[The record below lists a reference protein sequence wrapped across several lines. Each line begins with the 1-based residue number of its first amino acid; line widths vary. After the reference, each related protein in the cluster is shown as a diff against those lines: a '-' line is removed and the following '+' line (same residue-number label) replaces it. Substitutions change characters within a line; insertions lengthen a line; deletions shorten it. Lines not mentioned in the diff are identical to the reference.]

1 MRKFQLLFLII
12 IFNFH
17 FYGQDFLFHIEPL
30 NWWVDMNSPKF
41 EILVH
46 GDKVGECDVN
56 ISDERIKLI
65 KTINLDNSNYIVLK
79 IQIIERSKAFSF
91 DIEFS
96 KEGKLYEKYNYQLL
110 KKSKRIIA
118 KDTYNSSDV
127 IYLITPDRFS
137 SGDKKND
144 IVSGLKEKKI
154 NRRKPYYRHGGD
166 IKGIINHLDYI
177 SDMGFTAIWATP
189 MLENNMKNLS
199 YHGYAITDFYK
210 IDPRMGT
217 NELYKELSLKAKN
230 KGIKLIKDVVI
241 NHIGSSH
248 WWMEDLPSEDWLNYP
263 NNSKFS
269 THTRESLHD
278 PYAVKGDIK
287 NFTDGWFTENMPDLN
302 QRNPILARY
311 LIQNSLWWIEYAQ
324 LSGFRVDTYS
334 YSDRDFLFFWNK
346 NIQKEYPGF
355 NIVGEEWTTDKSIIG
370 MWQKPNIYKKPNSS
384 SANQILPKKITSKT
398 EFPSNNEI
406 IKSHKKSN
414 LSAINQQFPS
424 IIPSLIDFPLNEAI
438 IKSLQP
444 KLQKWDHKLSILYRN
459 MAQDYLYPNPK
470 NMVVFLDNHDMS
482 RVYYQLNH
490 DLDYWKMAHSFLLTT
505 RGIPQI
511 YYGTEVLISDSSKP
525 GDHGVIRED
534 FPGGWDHDKKNA
546 FTDLLTEKQL
556 EAKTFLKNLLNWRK
570 TCTAIHS
577 GGLKHF
583 APSYENELYSILRYD
598 KRSIVLLVMNND
610 SKKKKIIP
618 NNYFKEVNSKLLN
631 KLAVDIVTGN
641 DLNIN
646 NSISVNSKSF
656 LLLELKF

>member
-1 MRKFQLLFLII
+1 MRKFQLLFIII
-12 IFNFH
+12 IFNLN
-17 FYGQDFLFHIEPL
+17 FYGQDFLFHVEPL
-30 NWWVDMNSPKF
+30 NWWVDMNSSKF

-56 ISDERIKLI
+56 ISDERVKLI
-65 KTINLDNSNYIVLK
+65 KTINLENPNYIVLG
-79 IQIIERSKAFSF
+79 IQILERSKAFGF

-96 KEGKLYEKYNYQLL
+96 KEGKLFEKYNYQLL
-110 KKSKRIIA
+110 KKSQRIIA

-137 SGDKKND
+137 NGDKKND
-144 IVSGLKEKKI
+144 IISSLREKKI
-154 NRRKPYYRHGGD
+154 NRRKPSSRHGGD

-177 SDMGFTAIWATP
+177 SNMGFTAIWSTP
-189 MLENNMKNLS
+189 MLENDMKNLS
-199 YHGYAITDFYK
+199 YHGYAITDLYK

-217 NELYKELSLKAKN
+217 NELYKELSVKAKN
-230 KGIKLIKDVVI
+230 KGIKLIKDVVL

-263 NNSKFS
+263 NNLKYT

-278 PYAVKGDIK
+278 HYAVKQDIQ

-302 QRNPILARY
+302 QRNQILARY
-311 LIQNSLWWIEYAQ
+311 LVQNSLWWIEYAQ

-334 YSDRDFLFFWNK
+334 YSDREFLNFWN
-346 NIQKEYPGF
+346 NSIQKEYPGF
-355 NIVGEEWTTDKSIIG
+355 TIVGEEWTTDKSIIG
-370 MWQKPNIYKKPNSS
+370 IWQKPKSEKKSNSS
-384 SANQILPKKITSKT
+384 VINQK
-398 EFPSNNEI
+398 FPSNV
-406 IKSHKKSN
+406 
-414 LSAINQQFPS
+414 
-424 IIPSLIDFPLNEAI
+424 PSLMDFPLNDAI
-438 IKSLQP
+438 LKSLQP
-444 KLQKWDHKLSILYRN
+444 KTQKWDHKLSILYRN

-525 GDHGVIRED
+525 GDHGVLRED

-546 FTDLLTEKQL
+546 FTDLLTDKQI
-556 EAKTFLKNLLNWRK
+556 ESKAFLKNLLNWRK
-570 TCTAIHS
+570 TCSAIHS

-583 APSYENELYSILRYD
+583 APSYENELYTMIRFD
-598 KRSIVLLVMNND
+598 KKSIVLLVMNND
-610 SKKKKIIP
+610 TKKKKIVP
-618 NNYFKEVNSKLLN
+618 NNYLKEVNSKLSN
-631 KLAVDIVTGN
+631 KLAVDVVNGK

-646 NSISVNSKSF
+646 NSISIDSKSF
-656 LLLELKF
+656 LLLELKY

>member
-1 MRKFQLLFLII
+1 MRKFQLLFIII
-12 IFNFH
+12 IFNLN
-17 FYGQDFLFHIEPL
+17 FYGQDFLFHVEPL
-30 NWWVDMNSPKF
+30 NWWVDMNSSKF

-56 ISDERIKLI
+56 ISDERVKLI
-65 KTINLDNSNYIVLK
+65 KTINLENSNYIVLG
-79 IQIIERSKAFSF
+79 IQILERSKAFSF

-96 KEGKLYEKYNYQLL
+96 KEGKLFEKYNYQLL
-110 KKSKRIIA
+110 KKSKRILA

-137 SGDKKND
+137 NGDKKND
-144 IVSGLKEKKI
+144 IVSSLREKKI
-154 NRRKPYYRHGGD
+154 NRRKPSSRHGGD
-166 IKGIINHLDYI
+166 INGIINHLDYI
-177 SDMGFTAIWATP
+177 SDMGFTAIWSTP

-199 YHGYAITDFYK
+199 YHGYAITDLYK

-217 NELYKELSLKAKN
+217 NELYKELSLKAKE
-230 KGIKLIKDVVI
+230 KGIKLIKDVVL

-263 NNSKFS
+263 NNLKFT

-278 PYAVKGDIK
+278 PYAIK
-287 NFTDGWFTENMPDLN
+287 EDVRNFTDGWFTESMPDLN

-334 YSDRDFLFFWNK
+334 YSDREFLNFWN
-346 NIQKEYPGF
+346 NTIQNEYPGF

-370 MWQKPNIYKKPNSS
+370 MWQKPITEKKLNSS
-384 SANQILPKKITSKT
+384 IINQK
-398 EFPSNNEI
+398 FPSNV
-406 IKSHKKSN
+406 
-414 LSAINQQFPS
+414 
-424 IIPSLIDFPLNEAI
+424 PSLMDFPLNEAI
-438 IKSLQP
+438 LKSLQP
-444 KLQKWDHKLSILYRN
+444 KTQKWDHKLSILYRN

-525 GDHGVIRED
+525 GDHGVLRED

-546 FTDLLTEKQL
+546 FTDLLTDKQI
-556 EAKTFLKNLLNWRK
+556 EAKAFLKNLLNWRK
-570 TCTAIHS
+570 NCSAIHS

-583 APSYENELYSILRYD
+583 APSFENELYSILRYD

-618 NNYFKEVNSKLLN
+618 NNYFKEFNSKLSN
-631 KLAVDIVTGN
+631 KLAVDIVNGKN
-641 DLNIN
+641 LNIN
-646 NSISVNSKSF
+646 NSISINSKSF
-656 LLLELKF
+656 LLLELKY

>member
-1 MRKFQLLFLII
+1 MRKFQLLFLLI
-12 IFNFH
+12 IFNLH
-17 FYGQDFLFHIEPL
+17 SYGQDFLFHVEPL
-30 NWWVDMNSPKF
+30 NWWVDMKSSKF

-65 KTINLDNSNYIVLK
+65 KAINLENPNYIVLG
-79 IQIIERSKAFSF
+79 IQILERSKAFSF

-96 KEGKLYEKYNYQLL
+96 KEGKLFEKYNYQLL
-110 KKSKRIIA
+110 KKSKRNIV

-137 SGDKKND
+137 NGDKKND
-144 IVSGLKEKKI
+144 IVSPLRENKI
-154 NRRKPYYRHGGD
+154 NRRKPSSRHGGD

-177 SDMGFTAIWATP
+177 SDMGFTAIWSTP
-189 MLENNMKNLS
+189 MLENDMKNLS
-199 YHGYAITDFYK
+199 YHGYAITDLYK

-217 NELYKELSLKAKN
+217 NELYKELSVKAKN
-230 KGIKLIKDVVI
+230 KGIKLIKDVVL
-241 NHIGSSH
+241 NHVGSSH

-263 NNSKFS
+263 NNLKYT

-278 PYAVKGDIK
+278 PYAIKEDIR

-311 LIQNSLWWIEYAQ
+311 LVQNSLWWIEYAQ

-334 YSDRDFLFFWNK
+334 YSNRKFLNFWN
-346 NIQKEYPGF
+346 NTIQNEYPGF

-370 MWQKPNIYKKPNSS
+370 IWQKTVSDKKSNSS
-384 SANQILPKKITSKT
+384 FINQK
-398 EFPSNNEI
+398 FPSNV
-406 IKSHKKSN
+406 
-414 LSAINQQFPS
+414 
-424 IIPSLIDFPLNEAI
+424 PSLMDFPLNDAI
-438 IKSLQP
+438 LKSLQP
-444 KLQKWDHKLSILYRN
+444 KSQKWDHKLSILYRN
-459 MAQDYLYPNPK
+459 MAQDYLYPNPN

-482 RVYYQLNH
+482 RIYYQLNH

-525 GDHGVIRED
+525 GDHGVLRED

-546 FTDLLTEKQL
+546 FTDLLTDKQI
-556 EAKTFLKNLLNWRK
+556 ESKTFLKNLLNWRK
-570 TCTAIHS
+570 TCSAIHS

-583 APSYENELYSILRYD
+583 APSYENELYAMLRFD
-598 KRSIVLLVMNND
+598 KKSIVLLVMNND
-610 SKKKKIIP
+610 TKKKKIIP
-618 NNYFKEVNSKLLN
+618 NNYIKEVNSKLSD
-631 KLAVDIVTGN
+631 KLAVDVLNGK

-646 NSISVNSKSF
+646 NSISIDSKSF
-656 LLLELKF
+656 LLLELKY

>member
-1 MRKFQLLFLII
+1 MRRFQLLFLII

-17 FYGQDFLFHIEPL
+17 FHGQDFLFHVEPL

-65 KTINLDNSNYIVLK
+65 KTINLENSNYIVLG
-79 IQIIERSKAFSF
+79 IQILERSKAFSF
-91 DIEFS
+91 EIEFS
-96 KEGKLYEKYNYQLL
+96 KEGKLFEKYNYQLL
-110 KKSKRIIA
+110 KKAKRVIA

-137 SGDKKND
+137 NGDKKND
-144 IVSGLKEKKI
+144 IVSSLREKKI
-154 NRRKPYYRHGGD
+154 NRRKPSSRHGGD
-166 IKGIINHLDYI
+166 INGIINHLDYI
-177 SDMGFTAIWATP
+177 SDMGFTAIWSTP

-199 YHGYAITDFYK
+199 YHGYAITDLYK

-217 NELYKELSLKAKN
+217 NELYKELSIKAKE
-230 KGIKLIKDVVI
+230 KGIKLIKDVVL
-241 NHIGSSH
+241 NHIGSNH
-248 WWMEDLPSEDWLNYP
+248 WWMDDLPSEDWLNYP
-263 NNSKFS
+263 NNLKFT

-278 PYAVKGDIK
+278 PYAIK
-287 NFTDGWFTENMPDLN
+287 EDVRNFTDGWFTESMPDLN

-334 YSDRDFLFFWNK
+334 YSDREFLNFWNK
-346 NIQKEYPGF
+346 NIQKDYPGF

-370 MWQKPNIYKKPNSS
+370 IWQKPISEKKSNSS
-384 SANQILPKKITSKT
+384 FINQK
-398 EFPSNNEI
+398 FPSNV
-406 IKSHKKSN
+406 
-414 LSAINQQFPS
+414 
-424 IIPSLIDFPLNEAI
+424 PSLMDFPLNEAI
-438 IKSLQP
+438 LKSLQP
-444 KLQKWDHKLSILYRN
+444 KTQKWDHKLSILYRN
-459 MAQDYLYPNPK
+459 MAQDYLYPNPN

-525 GDHGVIRED
+525 RDHGVIRED

-546 FTDLLTEKQL
+546 FTDLLTVKQL
-556 EAKTFLKNLLNWRK
+556 EAKAFLKNLLNWRK
-570 TCTAIHS
+570 TCSAIHS

-583 APSYENELYSILRYD
+583 APSFENELYSILRYD
-598 KRSIVLLVMNND
+598 KRSIVLLLMNND
-610 SKKKKIIP
+610 TKKKKIIP
-618 NNYFKEVNSKLLN
+618 NNYFKEVSSKLSN
-631 KLAVDIVTGN
+631 KLAVDIVSGK

-646 NSISVNSKSF
+646 NSIYINSKSF
-656 LLLELKF
+656 LLLELKY

>member
-1 MRKFQLLFLII
+1 MRRFQLLFLII
-12 IFNFH
+12 TFNFH
-17 FYGQDFLFHIEPL
+17 FYGQDFLFHVEPL

-65 KTINLDNSNYIVLK
+65 KTIKLENSNYIVLG
-79 IQIIERSKAFSF
+79 IQILERSKAFSF

-96 KEGKLYEKYNYQLL
+96 KEGKLFEKYNYQLL
-110 KKSKRIIA
+110 KKSKRILA
-118 KDTYNSSDV
+118 NDTYNSSDV

-137 SGDKKND
+137 NGDKKND
-144 IVSGLKEKKI
+144 IVSSLREKKI
-154 NRRKPYYRHGGD
+154 NRRKPSSRHGGD

-177 SDMGFTAIWATP
+177 SDMGFTAIWSTP

-199 YHGYAITDFYK
+199 YHGYAITDLYK

-217 NELYKELSLKAKN
+217 NELYKELSIKAKE
-230 KGIKLIKDVVI
+230 KGIKLIKDVVL

-263 NNSKFS
+263 NNLQFT

-278 PYAVKGDIK
+278 PYAIK
-287 NFTDGWFTENMPDLN
+287 QDVRNFTDGWFTESMPDLN

-334 YSDRDFLFFWNK
+334 YSDRKFLNFWN
-346 NIQKEYPGF
+346 NTIQNEYPGF

-370 MWQKPNIYKKPNSS
+370 MWQKPITEKKLNSS
-384 SANQILPKKITSKT
+384 IINQK
-398 EFPSNNEI
+398 FPSNV
-406 IKSHKKSN
+406 
-414 LSAINQQFPS
+414 
-424 IIPSLIDFPLNEAI
+424 PSLMDFPLNEAI
-438 IKSLQP
+438 LKSLQP
-444 KLQKWDHKLSILYRN
+444 KTQKWDHKLSILYRN

-511 YYGTEVLISDSSKP
+511 YYGTEVLVSDSSKP
-525 GDHGVIRED
+525 GDHGVLRKD

-546 FTDLLTEKQL
+546 FTDLLTEKQI
-556 EAKTFLKNLLNWRK
+556 EAKAFLKNLLNWRK
-570 TCTAIHS
+570 TCSAIHS

-583 APSYENELYSILRYD
+583 APSFENELYTILRYD

-618 NNYFKEVNSKLLN
+618 NNYFKEVNSKLSN
-631 KLAVDIVTGN
+631 KLALDIVNGKN
-641 DLNIN
+641 LNIN
-646 NSISVNSKSF
+646 NSISINSKSF
-656 LLLELKF
+656 LLLELKY

>member
-1 MRKFQLLFLII
+1 MRRFQLLFLVI

-17 FYGQDFLFHIEPL
+17 LYGQDFLFHVEPL
-30 NWWVDMNSPKF
+30 NWWVDMKSPKF

-56 ISDERIKLI
+56 ILDERIKLI
-65 KTINLDNSNYIVLK
+65 KTINLENPNYIVLG
-79 IQIIERSKAFSF
+79 IQILERSKAFSF

-96 KEGKLYEKYNYQLL
+96 KEGKLFEKYNYQLL
-110 KKSKRIIA
+110 EKSKRILT

-137 SGDKKND
+137 NGDKKND
-144 IVSGLKEKKI
+144 IVSSLREKKI
-154 NRRKPYYRHGGD
+154 NRRKPFSRHGGD

-177 SDMGFTAIWATP
+177 SDMGFTAIWSTP
-189 MLENNMKNLS
+189 MLENDMKNLS
-199 YHGYAITDFYK
+199 YHGYAITDLYK

-217 NELYKELSLKAKN
+217 NELYKELSVKAKN
-230 KGIKLIKDVVI
+230 KGIKLIKDVVL
-241 NHIGSSH
+241 NHVGSSH

-263 NNSKFS
+263 NNLKFT

-278 PYAVKGDIK
+278 PYAIK
-287 NFTDGWFTENMPDLN
+287 EDVRNFTDGWFTENMPDLN

-334 YSDRDFLFFWNK
+334 YSNRKFLNFWNK
-346 NIQKEYPGF
+346 TIQNEYPGF

-370 MWQKPNIYKKPNSS
+370 LWQKPLSDKKSNSS
-384 SANQILPKKITSKT
+384 IINQK
-398 EFPSNNEI
+398 FPSNV
-406 IKSHKKSN
+406 
-414 LSAINQQFPS
+414 
-424 IIPSLIDFPLNEAI
+424 PSLMDFPLNDAI
-438 IKSLQP
+438 LKALQP
-444 KLQKWDHKLSILYRN
+444 KTQKWDHKLSILYRN

-525 GDHGVIRED
+525 GDHGVLRED

-546 FTDLLTEKQL
+546 FTDLLTDKQL
-556 EAKTFLKNLLNWRK
+556 EAKAFLKNLLNWRK
-570 TCTAIHS
+570 TCSAIHS

-583 APSYENELYSILRYD
+583 APSYENELYAMLRYD

-610 SKKKKIIP
+610 TKKKKIIP
-618 NNYFKEVNSKLLN
+618 NDYIKEVSSKLSN
-631 KLAVDIVTGN
+631 KLALDVVNGK

-646 NSISVNSKSF
+646 NSISIDSKAF
-656 LLLELKF
+656 LLLELKY

>member
-1 MRKFQLLFLII
+1 MK
-12 IFNFH
+12 
-17 FYGQDFLFHIEPL
+17 
-30 NWWVDMNSPKF
+30 SPKF

-56 ISDERIKLI
+56 ISDERVKLI
-65 KTINLDNSNYIVLK
+65 KTINLENPNYIVLGV
-79 IQIIERSKAFSF
+79 QILERSKAFSF

-96 KEGKLYEKYNYQLL
+96 KEGILYEKYNYQLL
-110 KKSKRIIA
+110 KKSKRNIA

-137 SGDKKND
+137 NGDKKND
-144 IVSGLKEKKI
+144 IVSSLREKKI
-154 NRRKPYYRHGGD
+154 NRRKPSSRHGGD

-177 SDMGFTAIWATP
+177 SDMGFTAIWSTP
-189 MLENNMKNLS
+189 MLENDMKNLS
-199 YHGYAITDFYK
+199 YHGYAITDLYK

-217 NELYKELSLKAKN
+217 NELYKELSVKAKN
-230 KGIKLIKDVVI
+230 KGIKLIKDVVL
-241 NHIGSSH
+241 NHVGSSH

-263 NNSKFS
+263 NNLKYT

-278 PYAVKGDIK
+278 PYAIKDDIR

-334 YSDRDFLFFWNK
+334 YSNIKFLNFWN
-346 NIQKEYPGF
+346 NTIQNEYPGF

-370 MWQKPNIYKKPNSS
+370 IWQKPVSDKKSNSS
-384 SANQILPKKITSKT
+384 FINQK
-398 EFPSNNEI
+398 FPSNV
-406 IKSHKKSN
+406 
-414 LSAINQQFPS
+414 
-424 IIPSLIDFPLNEAI
+424 PSLMDFPLNDAI
-438 IKSLQP
+438 LKSLQP
-444 KLQKWDHKLSILYRN
+444 KSQKWDHKLSILYRN
-459 MAQDYLYPNPK
+459 MAQDYLYPNPN

-482 RVYYQLNH
+482 RIYYQLNH

-525 GDHGVIRED
+525 GDHGVLRED

-546 FTDLLTEKQL
+546 FTDLLTDKQI
-556 EAKTFLKNLLNWRK
+556 ESKAFLKNLLNWRK
-570 TCTAIHS
+570 NCSAIHS

-583 APSYENELYSILRYD
+583 APSYENELYAMLRFD
-598 KRSIVLLVMNND
+598 KKSIVLLVMNND

-618 NNYFKEVNSKLLN
+618 NNYIKEVNSKLSD
-631 KLAVDIVTGN
+631 KLAIDVVNGK

-646 NSISVNSKSF
+646 NSISIDSKSF
-656 LLLELKF
+656 LLLELKY

>member
-1 MRKFQLLFLII
+1 MRKFQLLFLLI
-12 IFNFH
+12 IFNLH
-17 FYGQDFLFHIEPL
+17 SYGQDFLFHVEPL
-30 NWWVDMNSPKF
+30 NWWVDMKSPKF

-65 KTINLDNSNYIVLK
+65 KAINLENPNYIVLG
-79 IQIIERSKAFSF
+79 IQILERSKAFSF

-96 KEGKLYEKYNYQLL
+96 KEGKLFEKYNYQLL
-110 KKSKRIIA
+110 KKSKRNIV

-137 SGDKKND
+137 NGDKKND
-144 IVSGLKEKKI
+144 IVSSFRENKI
-154 NRRKPYYRHGGD
+154 NRRKPSSRHGGD

-177 SDMGFTAIWATP
+177 SDMGFTAIWSTP
-189 MLENNMKNLS
+189 MLENDMKNLS
-199 YHGYAITDFYK
+199 YHGYAITDLYK

-217 NELYKELSLKAKN
+217 NELYKELSVKAKN
-230 KGIKLIKDVVI
+230 KGIKLIKDVVL
-241 NHIGSSH
+241 NHVGSSH

-263 NNSKFS
+263 NNLKYT

-278 PYAVKGDIK
+278 PYAIKEDIR

-311 LIQNSLWWIEYAQ
+311 LVQNSLWWIEYAQ

-334 YSDRDFLFFWNK
+334 YSNRKFLNFWN
-346 NIQKEYPGF
+346 NTIQNEYPGF

-370 MWQKPNIYKKPNSS
+370 IWQKTVSDKKSNSS
-384 SANQILPKKITSKT
+384 FINQK
-398 EFPSNNEI
+398 FPSNV
-406 IKSHKKSN
+406 
-414 LSAINQQFPS
+414 
-424 IIPSLIDFPLNEAI
+424 PSLMDFPLNDAI
-438 IKSLQP
+438 LKSLQP
-444 KLQKWDHKLSILYRN
+444 KSQKWDHKLSILYRN
-459 MAQDYLYPNPK
+459 MAQDYLYPNPN

-482 RVYYQLNH
+482 RIYYQLNH

-525 GDHGVIRED
+525 GDHGVLRED

-546 FTDLLTEKQL
+546 FTDLLTDKQI
-556 EAKTFLKNLLNWRK
+556 ESKTFLKNLLNWRK
-570 TCTAIHS
+570 TCSAIHS

-583 APSYENELYSILRYD
+583 APSYENELYAMLRFD
-598 KRSIVLLVMNND
+598 KKSIVLLVMNND
-610 SKKKKIIP
+610 TKKKKIIP
-618 NNYFKEVNSKLLN
+618 NNYIKEVNSKLSD
-631 KLAVDIVTGN
+631 KLAVDVLNGK

-646 NSISVNSKSF
+646 NSISIDSKSF
-656 LLLELKF
+656 LLLELKY

>member
-1 MRKFQLLFLII
+1 MRKFQLLFLLI
-12 IFNFH
+12 IFNLH
-17 FYGQDFLFHIEPL
+17 SYGQDFLFHVEPL
-30 NWWVDMNSPKF
+30 NWWVDMKSPKF

-56 ISDERIKLI
+56 ISDERVKLI
-65 KTINLDNSNYIVLK
+65 KTINLENPNYIVLGV
-79 IQIIERSKAFSF
+79 QILERSKAFSF

-96 KEGKLYEKYNYQLL
+96 KEGILYEKYNYQLL
-110 KKSKRIIA
+110 KKSKRNIA

-137 SGDKKND
+137 NGDKKND
-144 IVSGLKEKKI
+144 IVSSLREKKI
-154 NRRKPYYRHGGD
+154 NRRKPSSRHGGD

-177 SDMGFTAIWATP
+177 SDMGFTAIWSTP
-189 MLENNMKNLS
+189 MLENDMKNLS
-199 YHGYAITDFYK
+199 YHGYAITDLYK

-217 NELYKELSLKAKN
+217 NELYKELSVKAKN
-230 KGIKLIKDVVI
+230 KGIKLIKDVVL
-241 NHIGSSH
+241 NHVGSSH

-263 NNSKFS
+263 NNLKYT

-278 PYAVKGDIK
+278 PYAIKDDIR

-334 YSDRDFLFFWNK
+334 YSNIKFLNFWN
-346 NIQKEYPGF
+346 NTIQNEYPGF

-370 MWQKPNIYKKPNSS
+370 IWQKPVSDKKSNSS
-384 SANQILPKKITSKT
+384 FINQK
-398 EFPSNNEI
+398 FPSNV
-406 IKSHKKSN
+406 
-414 LSAINQQFPS
+414 
-424 IIPSLIDFPLNEAI
+424 PSLMDFPLNDAI
-438 IKSLQP
+438 LKSLQP
-444 KLQKWDHKLSILYRN
+444 KSQKWDHKLSILYRN
-459 MAQDYLYPNPK
+459 MAQDYLYPNPN

-482 RVYYQLNH
+482 RIYYQLNH

-525 GDHGVIRED
+525 GDHGVLRED

-546 FTDLLTEKQL
+546 FTDLLTDKQI
-556 EAKTFLKNLLNWRK
+556 ESKAFLKNLLNWRK
-570 TCTAIHS
+570 NCSAIHS

-583 APSYENELYSILRYD
+583 APSYENELYAMLRFD
-598 KRSIVLLVMNND
+598 KKSIVLLVMNND

-618 NNYFKEVNSKLLN
+618 NNYIKEVNSKLSD
-631 KLAVDIVTGN
+631 KLAVDVVNGK

-646 NSISVNSKSF
+646 NSISIDSKSF
-656 LLLELKF
+656 LLLELKY

>member
-1 MRKFQLLFLII
+1 MQNSPFFLLLI
-12 IFNFH
+12 FFH
-17 FYGQDFLFHIEPL
+17 FNSFGQDFLYHVEPL
-30 NWWVDMNSPKF
+30 NWWVDMNSSKF

-46 GDKVGECDVN
+46 GDRVGECDVN

-65 KTINLDNSNYIVLK
+65 KTINLENSNYIVLG
-79 IQIIERSKAFSF
+79 IQILERSKAFSF

-96 KEGKLYEKYNYQLL
+96 KEGKLFEKYNYQLL

-137 SGDKKND
+137 NGDKKND
-144 IVSGLKEKKI
+144 IVSSLREKKI
-154 NRRKPYYRHGGD
+154 NRRKPSSRHGGD
-166 IKGIINHLDYI
+166 IYGIINHLDYI
-177 SDMGFTAIWATP
+177 SDMGFTAIWSTP

-199 YHGYAITDFYK
+199 YHGYAITDLYK

-217 NELYKELSLKAKN
+217 NELYKELSLMAKE
-230 KGIKLIKDVVI
+230 KGIKLIKDVVL

-263 NNSKFS
+263 NNLQFT

-278 PYAVKGDIK
+278 PYAIK
-287 NFTDGWFTENMPDLN
+287 EDVRNFTDGWFTESMPDLN

-334 YSDRDFLFFWNK
+334 YSDREFLNFWN
-346 NIQKEYPGF
+346 NTIQNEYPGF

-370 MWQKPNIYKKPNSS
+370 MWQKSLSEKKSNSS
-384 SANQILPKKITSKT
+384 VINQK
-398 EFPSNNEI
+398 FPSNV
-406 IKSHKKSN
+406 
-414 LSAINQQFPS
+414 
-424 IIPSLIDFPLNEAI
+424 PSLMDFPLNEAI
-438 IKSLQP
+438 IKSLKP
-444 KLQKWDHKLSILYRN
+444 KSHKWDHKLSILYRN

-482 RVYYQLNH
+482 RIYYQLNH

-525 GDHGVIRED
+525 GDHGVLRED
-534 FPGGWDHDKKNA
+534 FPGGWHHDKKNA
-546 FTDLLTEKQL
+546 FTDLLTDKQI
-556 EAKTFLKNLLNWRK
+556 EAKAFLKNLLNWRK
-570 TCTAIHS
+570 TCSAIHS

-583 APSYENELYSILRYD
+583 APSYENELYTILRYD

-618 NNYFKEVNSKLLN
+618 NNYFKEVNSKLSD
-631 KLAVDIVTGN
+631 KLAVDVVNGR

-646 NSISVNSKSF
+646 DPISINSKSF
-656 LLLELKF
+656 LVLELKY

>member
-1 MRKFQLLFLII
+1 MQNYPFLLFV
-12 IFNFH
+12 IFFH
-17 FYGQDFLFHIEPL
+17 LFSFGQDFLFHVEPL

-46 GDKVGECDVN
+46 GDKVGECDVD
-56 ISDERIKLI
+56 IFDERVKLI
-65 KTINLDNSNYIVLK
+65 KTINLENSNYIVLG
-79 IQIIERSKAFSF
+79 IQILERSKAFNF

-96 KEGKLYEKYNYQLL
+96 MEGKLYEKYNYQLL

-118 KDTYNSSDV
+118 TDTFNSSDV
-127 IYLITPDRFS
+127 MYLITPDRFS
-137 SGDKKND
+137 NGNKKND
-144 IVSGLKEKKI
+144 IVSSMKEKKI
-154 NRRKPYYRHGGD
+154 NRRKPSSRHGGD
-166 IKGIINHLDYI
+166 IQGIINHLDYI
-177 SDMGFTAIWATP
+177 SDMGFTAIWPTP
-189 MLENNMKNLS
+189 MLENDMKNLS
-199 YHGYAITDFYK
+199 YHGYAITDLYK

-217 NELYKELSLKAKN
+217 NQLYKELSVNAKN
-230 KGIKLIKDVVI
+230 KGIKLIKDVVL
-241 NHIGSSH
+241 NHVGSSH

-263 NNSKFS
+263 NNLKFT

-278 PYAVKGDIK
+278 PYAVKEDIQ

-334 YSDRDFLFFWNK
+334 YSDRDFLNFWN
-346 NIQKEYPGF
+346 NTIQNEYPGF
-355 NIVGEEWTTDKSIIG
+355 NVVGEEWTTDKSIIG
-370 MWQKPNIYKKPNSS
+370 RWQKPKSEKKSNSS
-384 SANQILPKKITSKT
+384 VINQK
-398 EFPSNNEI
+398 FPSN
-406 IKSHKKSN
+406 
-414 LSAINQQFPS
+414 
-424 IIPSLIDFPLNEAI
+424 IPSLMDFPLQDAI

-444 KLQKWDHKLSILYRN
+444 KSQKWDHKLSILYRN

-470 NMVVFLDNHDMS
+470 NMVVFLDNHNMS

-525 GDHGVIRED
+525 GDHGVLRED

-546 FTDLLTEKQL
+546 FNDLLTNKQI
-556 EAKTFLKNLLNWRK
+556 EAMAFLKNLLNWRK
-570 TCTAIHS
+570 TCSAIHN

-583 APSYENELYSILRYD
+583 APSFENELYSILRYD

-610 SKKKKIIP
+610 SKKKKIVP
-618 NNYFKEVNSKLLN
+618 NNYFKEITSKLSN
-631 KLAVDIVTGN
+631 NLAEDIVSGK
-641 DLNIN
+641 DLNIKN
-646 NSISVNSKSF
+646 PISIDSKSF
-656 LLLELKF
+656 LLLELNF